1 MVAGGGTILFGAS
14 DMLEGGQNIY
24 YGANGDLSSTAFN
37 PLRDTVFMGNQEIYD
52 NTKNVFAF
60 TAGAMCPIS
69 KAYGELGKLSFRTV
83 GTIVGQEIISDQAGN
98 LANMAVTEIG
108 EQWNWNPYFTQTLA
122 MGTGIFAS
130 NKTSNT
136 LVGLDQKFNFSGNYP
151 SDKTI
156 QNSNTGFKYEHNPSD
171 NPKVLKDAIEDPL
184 AVYGYRP
191 RDDGSLSLFAKFD
204 WSDLDFVK
212 DAKQKRLEYI
222 VKEKDLYDLVS
233 KMKNEGFSTEEIAR
247 SVCDY
252 RNQLRLNSY
261 LDSNGNIINQEGY
274 DTALKRMQTKSY
286 DSLISSGKTPEQ
298 IINSCVKTNPAMDAC
313 VGLYDENYKIY

>member
-136 LVGLDQKFNFSGNYP
+136 LVGLDQKFNFLGNYP
-151 SDKTI
+151 KSFSAGMSPEDAARYNAYWDSFENGTHTLPEMSAEDFSRFEFGI
-156 QNSNTGFKYEHNPSD
+156 EH
-171 NPKVLKDAIEDPL
+171 
-184 AVYGYRP
+184 
-191 RDDGSLSLFAKFD
+191 LS
-204 WSDLDFVK
+204 
-212 DAKQKRLEYI
+212 R
-222 VKEKDLYDLVS
+222 
-233 KMKNEGFSTEEIAR
+233 TR
-247 SVCDY
+247 
-252 RNQLRLNSY
+252 
-261 LDSNGNIINQEGY
+261 
-274 DTALKRMQTKSY
+274 
-286 DSLISSGKTPEQ
+286 
-298 IINSCVKTNPAMDAC
+298 
-313 VGLYDENYKIY
+313 